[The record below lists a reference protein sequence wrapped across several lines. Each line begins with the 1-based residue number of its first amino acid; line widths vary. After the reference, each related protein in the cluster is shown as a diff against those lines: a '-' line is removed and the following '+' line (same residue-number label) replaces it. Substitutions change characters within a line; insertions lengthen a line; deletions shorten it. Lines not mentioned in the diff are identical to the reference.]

1 MFYYVPNPH
10 DYFYMPYT
18 YVPKYVQ
25 VYLLFLEYMGV
36 FIFHSI
42 YFCKEWNVGNP
53 RNQLTVAE

>member
-1 MFYYVPNPH
+1 MTISTCLIPTNLSMYRSI
-10 DYFYMPYT
+10 
-18 YVPKYVQ
+18 
-25 VYLLFLEYMGV
+25 YLLYFEYMGV